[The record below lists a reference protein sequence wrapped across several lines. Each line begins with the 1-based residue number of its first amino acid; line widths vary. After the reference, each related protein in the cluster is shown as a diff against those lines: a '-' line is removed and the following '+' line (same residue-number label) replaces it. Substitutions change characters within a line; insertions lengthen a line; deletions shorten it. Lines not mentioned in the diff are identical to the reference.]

1 MATARDSRF
10 LFLSRLAKTVIAIH
24 EGHVAAIL
32 FLCVG
37 NVYGEVT
44 RKMTECAYF
53 AYRHD
58 RLLSL
63 FSFIVI
69 LKYWQKCFEN
79 KFAARTNEKSPADVQ
94 CYTFARVQ
102 TSP

>member
-1 MATARDSRF
+1 MFNEDGMATARDSRF

-63 FSFIVI
+63 FSFIII
-69 LKYWQKCFEN
+69 LKYWQKMF
-79 KFAARTNEKSPADVQ
+79 
-94 CYTFARVQ
+94 
-102 TSP
+102 